1 MQRTPTTASAPT
13 VSAAGPAVSDP
24 AVNPDLAELV
34 FIIDKSGSMAGLED
48 DTVGGFNAFVADN
61 RRLEGEAV
69 LTTVLFDTDRTTLH
83 DRVDLREVEP
93 MTRSDYRP
101 GGCTALLDAVG
112 STVEHIGRIQRYMPA
127 GHKPGKTIVAI
138 TTDGH
143 ENASTRYTYT
153 QVKRLIEECQR
164 EHGWE
169 FLFLGANIDVA
180 AEAGRLGIPQE
191 RAAAYTCDDAGT
203 RAMYDAVAQVA
214 CASRMGAPMP
224 AGWADGL
231 AGGPASGKA
240 DGDGGAKPAQHGLV
254 DRLLRR

>member
-1 MQRTPTTASAPT
+1 MQYTS
-13 VSAAGPAVSDP
+13 SSSPAT
-24 AVNPDLAELV
+24 NPDLAELV

-48 DTVGGFNAFVADN
+48 DTVGGFNAFVDDN
-61 RRLEGEAV
+61 RHIEGTAV
-69 LTTVLFDTDRTTLH
+69 LTTVLFDTGCTTLY
-83 DRVDLREVEP
+83 DRVDLREVKP
-93 MTRSDYRP
+93 LTRADYRP

-112 STVEHIGRIQRYMPA
+112 ATLEYIARIQGYMPA
-127 GHKPGKTIVAI
+127 GYKPGKTIVAI

-143 ENASTRYTYT
+143 ENASARYTYP
-153 QVKRLIEECQR
+153 QVKRLIEECQA
-164 EHGWE
+164 ECGWE

-231 AGGPASGKA
+231 TVGGLAGGEGDA
-240 DGDGGAKPAQHGLV
+240 DGSVGV
-254 DRLLRR
+254 